1 MTLNPNNPGYVR
13 SLQILFFALLTG
25 QILVFTILWF
35 VVKPSTEPDIYQN
48 PLDFAFIGIW
58 LVKQT
63 TAFFVARKLTE
74 TARAERNFG
83 EKLNTYRRAQIFRFA
98 LMEGAVLIALFG
110 FFFVTANYVLLA
122 LAATGI
128 AIFLLFVPTR
138 SKIVGELEL
147 DLKEETMLDETA

>member
-1 MTLNPNNPGYVR
+1 MAFNPNNPGYVR

-35 VVKPSTEPDIYQN
+35 IVKPSTQPGIYQN

-63 TAFFVARKLTE
+63 AAFFLSKKMTE
-74 TARAERNFG
+74 NARAETNF
-83 EKLNTYRRAQIFRFA
+83 EKKLGIYRSAQVFRFA
-98 LMEGAVLIALFG
+98 LTEGSVLVALVG
-110 FFFVTANYVLLA
+110 FFFVTANYILLA

-147 DLKEETMLDETA
+147 DMKEETMLDETA